1 MSCLKVNSQLF
12 WMLNLRNGFMI
23 VVDVV
28 IIRLD
33 SCEMCSVVNCGAVWR
48 CCTRRNPMLE
58 SGTFFERPRPQ
69 NG

>member
-1 MSCLKVNSQLF
+1 MSCSEGEFAAIL
-12 WMLNLRNGFMI
+12 
-23 VVDVV
+23 DVESSKW
-28 IIRLD
+28 IYDCCRCRDYSLGW
-33 SCEMCSVVNCGAVWR
+33 MCSVVNCGAVWR